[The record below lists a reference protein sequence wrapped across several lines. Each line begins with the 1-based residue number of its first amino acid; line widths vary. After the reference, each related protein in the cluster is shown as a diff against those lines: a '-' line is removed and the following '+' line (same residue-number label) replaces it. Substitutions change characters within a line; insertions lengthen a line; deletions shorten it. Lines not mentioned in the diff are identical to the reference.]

1 MGWAEHGRI
10 GLALR
15 LVAALGFIYLMVPI
29 LMMFPLSV
37 EPGSVLRFPPSG
49 ISFNWYVAYLSSPLW
64 LASTLLSF
72 RVAIGATIVSTTVG
86 TLAAIGLTR
95 SSAGLRSFCQLLLMS
110 PVFLPTIVVAIAIY
124 GMFASL
130 RLVGTPAGL
139 IVAHAVLTVPFVVL
153 NVSNALASVP
163 RDYEEAAM
171 SLGAGPI
178 GTFVRVTLPLIWRG
192 VAAGGV
198 FAFLVSFDEVVIAMF
213 LSGTQAVTLPK
224 RMLDGIFYEM
234 SPILSAISVLLV
246 LMNVALVTLGVF
258 LARPREPLSRTAK
271 RT

>member
-10 GLALR
+10 GLVLR
-15 LVAALGFIYLMVPI
+15 LLATLGFAYLMLPI

-49 ISFNWYVAYLSSPLW
+49 ISFHWYVAYLSNPLW

-72 RVAIGATIVSTTVG
+72 KVATGATFISSTVG
-86 TLAAIGLTR
+86 TLAALGLTR
-95 SSAGLRSFCQLLLMS
+95 SPARLRNFCQLLLMS

-130 RLVGTPAGL
+130 RLVGKPSGL

-153 NVSNALASVP
+153 NVSNALAAVS
-163 RDYEEAAM
+163 RDFEEAAM
-171 SLGAGPI
+171 SLGAGPVK
-178 GTFVRVTLPLIWRG
+178 TFIRVTLPLIWRG

-213 LSGTQAVTLPK
+213 LSGTQAITLPK

-234 SPILSAISVLLV
+234 TPILSAISVLLV
-246 LMNVALVTLGVF
+246 LMNIALVALGMF
-258 LARPREPLSRTAK
+258 LTRVREAPSPGPG
-271 RT
+271 